1 MQFGHTPHLGS
12 SDRFVRPMVDAVVG
26 TFVSTP
32 SPPLDYYDGL
42 EEASPDPMS
51 ERPCILFLAVRPN
64 ELRHG

>member
-1 MQFGHTPHLGS
+1 M
-12 SDRFVRPMVDAVVG
+12 RPMVDAVVG